1 MLFKNVRFADLRP
14 LVAVSNLPTLR
25 VVAMRSGLS
34 LQFCSLFLLP
44 LSRH

>member
-25 VVAMRSGLS
+25 VVAMSQVYLTILPFVSSSLS
-34 LQFCSLFLLP
+34 L
-44 LSRH
+44 H